1 MGHFVSGLG
10 TSRRKIRRHEAG
22 MGVDQ
27 IDTAG
32 YSGYFGI
39 RGLPRAPQMQ
49 RTASVLCHKEPKGES
64 GQAPELLRLA
74 PGVYRTPKA

>member
-1 MGHFVSGLG
+1 
-10 TSRRKIRRHEAG
+10 

-64 GQAPELLRLA
+64 GQSPELLRLA